1 MHPTG
6 LLTSCLLAGSAA
18 AIGVP
23 AAAAEIPIDWH
34 LRRSQLA
41 EPVSAS
47 CVQPCAQL
55 SATFPPSRFHYP
67 ENDTTFAIWDAKQQ
81 EVRPACRVEP
91 ITAPDV
97 SLILKTLV
105 DSWCHFAVKGGGHS
119 RNAGDSNS
127 IAGVTIDLDRM
138 NSVEVVGNGTEAP
151 TRARIGGG
159 ATVIQVYQALEGRQ
173 LSYVGGRSATV
184 GIGGFTLGGGT
195 SPFSSRY
202 GWALDNVYEYE
213 VVLANGT
220 VTSASET
227 SNPDLYFALRGGS
240 NNFAIVTAFT
250 VRVFPQD
257 AVSSQRATYTSAN
270 TTERALDAIHDL
282 FTNPQLTADMDM
294 AYDFYY
300 MYNQASGAFSLM
312 GSEWYAD
319 PAVAE
324 PAVFRAIRSVPS
336 TTRTARLGSM
346 ANLTGTLQPPIL
358 GTTRHLFGTIS
369 TLPSRALLT
378 QAFAIFREEVSA
390 ISSVEGLAPN
400 LICYPLST
408 TAIQA
413 MKQRGGNALG
423 IDQDEPLYIFL
434 VSTAWSNAQ
443 DDAAVGKMTANV
455 LSRME
460 TYAQESEISHPYLY
474 INYASAAQTDK
485 VYAGYGEENVR
496 RLKTIAREVDPE
508 GVFSSEGLWR
518 GFVKLL

>member
-1 MHPTG
+1 MYSNG
-6 LLTSCLLAGSAA
+6 LLASCLLAGAAA
-18 AIGVP
+18 AIGVS
-23 AAAAEIPIDWH
+23 AAAAEIPVDWH

-47 CVQPCAQL
+47 CVQACAQL
-55 SATFPPSRFHYP
+55 SATFPSSRFHYP
-67 ENDTTFAIWDAKQQ
+67 SNDTTFTIWDAKQQ

-91 ITAPDV
+91 TNASDV
-97 SLILKTLV
+97 SLILRTLV
-105 DSWCHFAVKGGGHS
+105 DNWCHFAVKGGGHS

-127 IAGVTIDLDRM
+127 IAGVTVDLDRM
-138 NSVEVVGNGTEAP
+138 NFVEVVSNGTGTP
-151 TRARIGGG
+151 TRARVGGG
-159 ATVIQVYQALEGRQ
+159 ATVIQVYQALEGSK

-220 VTSASET
+220 ITTASET
-227 SNPDLYFALRGGS
+227 HNQDLYFALRGGS
-240 NNFAIVTAFT
+240 NNFAIVTTFT
-250 VRVFPQD
+250 VRIFPQD
-257 AVSSQRATYTSAN
+257 AVSSQRATYTTAN
-270 TTERALDAIHDL
+270 QTESALDAIHDL

-300 MYNQASGAFSLM
+300 IYNQASSAFSLM
-312 GSEWYAD
+312 GSEWYAN
-319 PAVAE
+319 PAVVE
-324 PAVFRAIRSVPS
+324 PEVFEAIRGVPS
-336 TTRTARLGSM
+336 TMRTARLGSM
-346 ANLTGTLQPPIL
+346 ANLTGTLQPPVL

-378 QAFAIFREEVSA
+378 QALAIFREEVSA
-390 ISSVEGLAPN
+390 ISAVEGLAPN

-443 DDAAVGKMTANV
+443 DDAAVERMTANV

-460 TYAQESEISHPYLY
+460 SFAQESEIAHPYLY

-485 VYAGYGEENVR
+485 IFAGYGEENVR
-496 RLKTIAREVDPE
+496 RLKAVAGEVDPD